1 MFAPRRMAFVYDFS
15 IDEEGGG
22 GVDNEIP
29 TTLRRSKTDCPQV
42 CEGGEGSGG
51 TKPGNPRNCVWGE

>member
-42 CEGGEGSGG
+42 C
-51 TKPGNPRNCVWGE
+51 